1 MERGK
6 AGALQHQKK
15 EWRPP
20 GVCGKKSVREGLRGA
35 LGVEGVGTHLK

>member
-15 EWRPP
+15 EWRSP
-20 GVCGKKSVREGLRGA
+20 GVCGKKSVSEGLSGA
-35 LGVEGVGTHLK
+35 LGVEGAGAHLK